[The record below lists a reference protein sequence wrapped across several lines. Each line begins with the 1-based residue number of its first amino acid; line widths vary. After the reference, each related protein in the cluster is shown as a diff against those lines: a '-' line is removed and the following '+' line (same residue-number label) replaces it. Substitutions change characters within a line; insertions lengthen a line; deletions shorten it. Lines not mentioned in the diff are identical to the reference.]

1 MVQNLMVLRFANSVF
16 EPVWNRNFVSNVI
29 ITFKVGA
36 RRLDFTILG

>member
-29 ITFKVGA
+29 ITFKV
-36 RRLDFTILG
+36 RPHLFYLTILG